1 MEKRFYI
8 IMGKPGSGKGTQ
20 AQLLKTELEKRG
32 LSVMHV
38 TTGGSFR
45 EFIKGES
52 FVASR
57 AREIQNQGFLQP
69 EFLSV
74 WNWTQIFIDKLKDD
88 TTVILDGAPRKITE
102 VESLHEL
109 FPFLEYSYPPV
120 IYVDVSDEWA
130 KDRMKYR
137 ESTSVEKRE
146 DVSSDE
152 EIQKRIDEFTKYI
165 IPCVEM
171 FKNDSRYSYLHINGE
186 QTIEE
191 VHAEILAK
199 LDSLTQKD

>member
-1 MEKRFYI
+1 
-8 IMGKPGSGKGTQ
+8 MGKPGSGKGTQ
-20 AQLLKTELEKRG
+20 AQLLKEKLTRDG
-32 LSVMHV
+32 LNVMHV

-45 EFIKGES
+45 QFIKGES
-52 FVASR
+52 YVASR
-57 AREIQNQGFLQP
+57 AREVQNSGLLQP

-74 WNWTQIFIDKLKDD
+74 WNWTQIFIDTLKED

-102 VESLHEL
+102 VDSLHEL
-109 FPFLEYSYPPV
+109 FPFLQYSYPPV
-120 IYVDVSDEWA
+120 IYVDVSDAWA

-137 ESTSVEKRE
+137 ESTSIEKRE

-171 FKNDSRYSYLHINGE
+171 FKNDSRYSFLHVNGE
-186 QTIEE
+186 QTVEE
-191 VHAEILAK
+191 VHAEIVSK
-199 LDSLTQKD
+199 LSSLPATTHYLP

>member
-199 LDSLTQKD
+199 LDSLPQKD

>member
-1 MEKRFYI
+1 
-8 IMGKPGSGKGTQ
+8 MGKPGSGKGTQ

-52 FVASR
+52 FMASR

-109 FPFLEYSYPPV
+109 FPFLQYSYPPV

-165 IPCVEM
+165 IPCTQM
-171 FKNDSRYSYLHINGE
+171 FKNDARYSYLHINGE

-199 LDSLTQKD
+199 LDSLPSKV